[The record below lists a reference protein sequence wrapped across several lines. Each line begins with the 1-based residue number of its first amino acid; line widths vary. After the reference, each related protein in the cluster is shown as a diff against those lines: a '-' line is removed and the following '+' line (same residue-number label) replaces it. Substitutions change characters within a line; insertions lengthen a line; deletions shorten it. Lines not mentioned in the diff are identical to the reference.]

1 MFKNLRSMTRYIER
15 SLVSGLCLCL
25 VTHLCLT
32 LWDPLDWSLLG
43 SCVRGDSAG
52 KNTGVGSHALLQGIF
67 PTQGLNSGLPN
78 FRQIIYHLSHQGRP
92 WILEWI
98 AYPFSKGSSRPRDQT
113 CSLLLCR
120 QILYHLSH
128 QGHPKAQGIISPR
141 WPLRVRC
148 GHVTHFGWWDV
159 SGLDT

>member
-67 PTQGLNSGLPN
+67 PTQELNPSLQLDSLPAE
-78 FRQIIYHLSHQGRP
+78 S
-92 WILEWI
+92 
-98 AYPFSKGSSRPRDQT
+98 
-113 CSLLLCR
+113 
-120 QILYHLSH
+120 
-128 QGHPKAQGIISPR
+128 
-141 WPLRVRC
+141 
-148 GHVTHFGWWDV
+148 
-159 SGLDT
+159 

>member
-78 FRQIIYHLSHQGRP
+78 FRQIIYHLSHPSWQWGLIP
-92 WILEWI
+92 AGTEVKAPQAVQAWFTVLLVG
-98 AYPFSKGSSRPRDQT
+98 FSPCSRKTACKKTDEGPVQAPSTR
-113 CSLLLCR
+113 SLRAL
-120 QILYHLSH
+120 
-128 QGHPKAQGIISPR
+128 
-141 WPLRVRC
+141 
-148 GHVTHFGWWDV
+148 
-159 SGLDT
+159 

>member
-1 MFKNLRSMTRYIER
+1 MFNNLICMTRYIER

-25 VTHLCLT
+25 VPHLCLT
-32 LWDPLDWSLLG
+32 LWDPMDCSLLG
-43 SCVRGDSAG
+43 SCVCGDSAG

-98 AYPFSKGSSRPRDQT
+98 AYPFSKGSSRPRNWIGV
-113 CSLLLCR
+113 CSW
-120 QILYHLSH
+120 ILYQLNPNLILSFPW
-128 QGHPKAQGIISPR
+128 G
-141 WPLRVRC
+141 
-148 GHVTHFGWWDV
+148 
-159 SGLDT
+159 

>member
-98 AYPFSKGSSRPRDQT
+98 AYPFSKGSSRPRNEPESAAGFFT
-113 CSLLLCR
+113 SWILTLFFPSLGGSCFFKAFC
-120 QILYHLSH
+120 LSFH
-128 QGHPKAQGIISPR
+128 
-141 WPLRVRC
+141 
-148 GHVTHFGWWDV
+148 
-159 SGLDT
+159 

>member
-1 MFKNLRSMTRYIER
+1 MFNNLIYMTRYIER

-25 VTHLCLT
+25 VPHLCLT
-32 LWDPLDWSLLG
+32 LWDPMDCSLLG
-43 SCVRGDSAG
+43 SCVHGDSAG

-98 AYPFSKGSSRPRDQT
+98 AYPFSKGSSLPRNWIRV
-113 CSLLLCR
+113 CSW
-120 QILYHLSH
+120 ILYQLNPNFILSFPW
-128 QGHPKAQGIISPR
+128 G
-141 WPLRVRC
+141 
-148 GHVTHFGWWDV
+148 
-159 SGLDT
+159 

>member
-1 MFKNLRSMTRYIER
+1 MFNNLIYMTRYIER

-25 VTHLCLT
+25 VPHLCLT
-32 LWDPLDWSLLG
+32 LWDPMDCSLLG

-98 AYPFSKGSSRPRDQT
+98 AYPFSKGSSRPRNWIGV
-113 CSLLLCR
+113 CSW
-120 QILYHLSH
+120 ILYQLNPNLILSFPW
-128 QGHPKAQGIISPR
+128 G
-141 WPLRVRC
+141 
-148 GHVTHFGWWDV
+148 
-159 SGLDT
+159 